1 VEQGCTDLR
10 RCCSVLGAA
19 ATQTAGDPIIGKV
32 LSLLA
37 AVAAA
42 LTPILGKEILSLG
55 AEAKWIRARA
65 TAEAIKSEC
74 FRFAAQAGDYAGADA
89 PTKLTQR
96 VQKLSAAAVQAQLAP
111 LQDPVTDKG
120 DKRRPSSPLDAKWHI
135 ANRIV
140 DQIKFYR
147 KKQLDMNGQ

>member
-1 VEQGCTDLR
+1 
-10 RCCSVLGAA
+10 
-19 ATQTAGDPIIGKV
+19 V

-89 PTKLTQR
+89 PTKFTQLL
-96 VQKLSAAAVQAQLAP
+96 QQLSAAAAQAPTLS
-111 LQDPVTDKG
+111 
-120 DKRRPSSPLDAKWHI
+120 RRGTPA
-135 ANRIV
+135 
-140 DQIKFYR
+140 
-147 KKQLDMNGQ
+147 